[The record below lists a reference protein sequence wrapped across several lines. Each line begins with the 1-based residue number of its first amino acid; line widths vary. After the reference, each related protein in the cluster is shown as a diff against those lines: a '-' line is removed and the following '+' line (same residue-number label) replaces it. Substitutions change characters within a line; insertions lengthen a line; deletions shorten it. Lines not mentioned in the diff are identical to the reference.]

1 MDNRI
6 YIECCHDWLIV
17 SPTPI
22 GEGVSEGLQAS
33 YKMLLFQFLGGQP
46 IVCVC
51 VDEPRSY
58 RDRTRP
64 TYPIV
69 YPGTTIV
76 PVSEWDSFS
85 IVSETVLINDVF
97 VSRFLGKS
105 VCEASLTDLLAVFEV
120 LTDAEKLAD
129 FEDTHGLIIGGVRCG
144 I

>member
-17 SPTPI
+17 SPIPI
-22 GEGVSEGLQAS
+22 AEGVSEGLQAG
-33 YKMLLFQFLGGQP
+33 YKMLLFHFLGGKP

-51 VDEPRSY
+51 VNEPRSY

-85 IVSETVLINDVF
+85 IVSETILINDVF
-97 VSRFLGKS
+97 VSTLLGKS
-105 VCEASLTDLLAVFEV
+105 AYEISMTDLLDVFEV

>member
-6 YIECCHDWLIV
+6 YIECCPDWLIV

-33 YKMLLFQFLGGQP
+33 YKMLLFQFLGGKP

-51 VDEPRSY
+51 VDES
-58 RDRTRP
+58 

-69 YPGTTIV
+69 YPGTTVV
-76 PVSEWDSFS
+76 PVSEWSDVS
-85 IVSETVLINDVF
+85 IVDEAILINSVF
-97 VSRFLGKS
+97 VSTLLGKS
-105 VCEASLTDLLAVFEV
+105 AYETSMTDLLDVFEV

>member
-6 YIECCHDWLIV
+6 YIECCQDWLIV

-22 GEGVSEGLQAS
+22 TGAVSEGLQES
-33 YKMLLFQFLGGQP
+33 YKMLLFQFLGGKP

-51 VDEPRSY
+51 VDES
-58 RDRTRP
+58 

-69 YPGTTIV
+69 YPGTTVV
-76 PVSEWDSFS
+76 PVSEWSDVS
-85 IVSETVLINDVF
+85 IVDEAILINSVF
-97 VSRFLGKS
+97 VSTLLGKS
-105 VCEASLTDLLAVFEV
+105 AYETSMTDLLAVFEV

>member
-6 YIECCHDWLIV
+6 YIECCQDWLIV

-22 GEGVSEGLQAS
+22 GEGVSEGLQEG
-33 YKMLLFQFLGGQP
+33 YKMLLFQFLGGKP

-51 VDEPRSY
+51 VNEPRSFG
-58 RDRTRP
+58 DQIRP

-76 PVSEWDSFS
+76 PVSAWDSFS

-97 VSRFLGKS
+97 VSRFLGKP
-105 VCEASLTDLLAVFEV
+105 VCEAGLTDLLAVFEV
-120 LTDAEKLAD
+120 LTDTDRLVD
-129 FEDTHGLIIGGVRCG
+129 FEDRHGLIIGGVRCG